1 MDVCDGCC
9 RTVPSIVVD
18 EETSWEKNDL
28 CKDVFNGCKDAARIP
43 LFVAAFNGVDDVFFL
58 LFNINR
64 PPNGEREGR
73 EVVVVAAVVGFV
85 VDDDDGVEFCE
96 AEDEVDDDA
105 LMMIQSFSSSLL
117 FKYSRSETTTI
128 EREKEKEQEHRRK
141 SLFFFSGDLSAC
153 CFDTPLRARILSLK
167 RSLFCNNFFFSLLLL
182 LLMRG

>member
-18 EETSWEKNDL
+18 EDTSCEKNDL

-43 LFVAAFNGVDDVFFL
+43 LFVAAFNGVDNVVFFLL

-85 VDDDDGVEFCE
+85 VDDDDDDDVGVEFCEE
-96 AEDEVDDDA
+96 AEDEVDDDDA
-105 LMMIQSFSSSLL
+105 LMMMIQSFSSSLL
-117 FKYSRSETTTI
+117 
-128 EREKEKEQEHRRK
+128 
-141 SLFFFSGDLSAC
+141 
-153 CFDTPLRARILSLK
+153 
-167 RSLFCNNFFFSLLLL
+167 
-182 LLMRG
+182 

>member
-18 EETSWEKNDL
+18 EDTSCEKNDL

-43 LFVAAFNGVDDVFFL
+43 LFVAAFNGVDNVVFFLL

-85 VDDDDGVEFCE
+85 VDDDDDDVGVEFCEE
-96 AEDEVDDDA
+96 AEDEVDDDDA
-105 LMMIQSFSSSLL
+105 LMMMIQSFSSSLL
-117 FKYSRSETTTI
+117 
-128 EREKEKEQEHRRK
+128 
-141 SLFFFSGDLSAC
+141 
-153 CFDTPLRARILSLK
+153 
-167 RSLFCNNFFFSLLLL
+167 
-182 LLMRG
+182 

>member
-18 EETSWEKNDL
+18 EDTSCEKNDL

-43 LFVAAFNGVDDVFFL
+43 LFVAAFNGVDNVVFFLL

-85 VDDDDGVEFCE
+85 VDDDDDVGVEFCEE
-96 AEDEVDDDA
+96 AEDEVDDDDA
-105 LMMIQSFSSSLL
+105 LMMMIQSFSSSLL
-117 FKYSRSETTTI
+117 
-128 EREKEKEQEHRRK
+128 
-141 SLFFFSGDLSAC
+141 
-153 CFDTPLRARILSLK
+153 
-167 RSLFCNNFFFSLLLL
+167 
-182 LLMRG
+182 

>member
-18 EETSWEKNDL
+18 EDTSCEKNDL

-43 LFVAAFNGVDDVFFL
+43 LFVAAFNGVDNVVFFLL

-85 VDDDDGVEFCE
+85 VDDDDDDDVGVEFCE
-96 AEDEVDDDA
+96 EEDEVDDDA
-105 LMMIQSFSSSLL
+105 LMMMIQSFSSSLL
-117 FKYSRSETTTI
+117 
-128 EREKEKEQEHRRK
+128 
-141 SLFFFSGDLSAC
+141 
-153 CFDTPLRARILSLK
+153 
-167 RSLFCNNFFFSLLLL
+167 
-182 LLMRG
+182 

>member
-18 EETSWEKNDL
+18 EDTSCEKNDL

-43 LFVAAFNGVDDVFFL
+43 LFVAAFNGVDDVLFFLL

-85 VDDDDGVEFCE
+85 VDDDDDDDVGVEFCE
-96 AEDEVDDDA
+96 EEDEVDDDA
-105 LMMIQSFSSSLL
+105 LMMMIQSFSSSLL
-117 FKYSRSETTTI
+117 
-128 EREKEKEQEHRRK
+128 
-141 SLFFFSGDLSAC
+141 
-153 CFDTPLRARILSLK
+153 
-167 RSLFCNNFFFSLLLL
+167 
-182 LLMRG
+182 

>member
-18 EETSWEKNDL
+18 EDTSCEKNDL

-43 LFVAAFNGVDDVFFL
+43 LFVAAFNGVDDVLFFLL

-85 VDDDDGVEFCE
+85 VDDDDDDDVGVEFCE
-96 AEDEVDDDA
+96 EEDEVDEDA
-105 LMMIQSFSSSLL
+105 LMMMIQSFSSSLL
-117 FKYSRSETTTI
+117 
-128 EREKEKEQEHRRK
+128 
-141 SLFFFSGDLSAC
+141 
-153 CFDTPLRARILSLK
+153 
-167 RSLFCNNFFFSLLLL
+167 
-182 LLMRG
+182 

>member
-128 EREKEKEQEHRRK
+128 EREKEQEHRRK

>member
-18 EETSWEKNDL
+18 EDTSCEKNDL

-43 LFVAAFNGVDDVFFL
+43 LFVAAFNGVDDVVLFLL

-85 VDDDDGVEFCE
+85 VDDDDDDDVGVEFCE
-96 AEDEVDDDA
+96 EEDEVDDDA
-105 LMMIQSFSSSLL
+105 LMMMIQSFSSSLL
-117 FKYSRSETTTI
+117 
-128 EREKEKEQEHRRK
+128 
-141 SLFFFSGDLSAC
+141 
-153 CFDTPLRARILSLK
+153 
-167 RSLFCNNFFFSLLLL
+167 
-182 LLMRG
+182 

>member
-18 EETSWEKNDL
+18 EDTSCEKNDL

-43 LFVAAFNGVDDVFFL
+43 LFVAAFNGVDDVLFFLL

-85 VDDDDGVEFCE
+85 VDDDDDDDDVGVEFCE
-96 AEDEVDDDA
+96 EEDEVDDDA
-105 LMMIQSFSSSLL
+105 LMMMIQSFSSSLL
-117 FKYSRSETTTI
+117 
-128 EREKEKEQEHRRK
+128 
-141 SLFFFSGDLSAC
+141 
-153 CFDTPLRARILSLK
+153 
-167 RSLFCNNFFFSLLLL
+167 
-182 LLMRG
+182 

>member
-18 EETSWEKNDL
+18 EDTSCEKNDL

-43 LFVAAFNGVDDVFFL
+43 LFVAAFNGVDNVVFFLL

-85 VDDDDGVEFCE
+85 VDDDDDDDVGVEFCE
-96 AEDEVDDDA
+96 EAEDEVVDDDA
-105 LMMIQSFSSSLL
+105 LMMMIQSFSSSLL
-117 FKYSRSETTTI
+117 
-128 EREKEKEQEHRRK
+128 
-141 SLFFFSGDLSAC
+141 
-153 CFDTPLRARILSLK
+153 
-167 RSLFCNNFFFSLLLL
+167 
-182 LLMRG
+182 

>member
-1 MDVCDGCC
+1 VDVCDGCC

-18 EETSWEKNDL
+18 EDTSCEKNDL

-43 LFVAAFNGVDDVFFL
+43 LFVAAFNGVDDVLFFLL

-85 VDDDDGVEFCE
+85 VDDDDDDDVGVVCEE

-105 LMMIQSFSSSLL
+105 LMMMIQSFSSSLL
-117 FKYSRSETTTI
+117 
-128 EREKEKEQEHRRK
+128 
-141 SLFFFSGDLSAC
+141 
-153 CFDTPLRARILSLK
+153 
-167 RSLFCNNFFFSLLLL
+167 
-182 LLMRG
+182 